1 MKQSSSLAGGTS
13 TLGLVILV
21 LCWGD
26 NLIIQWALE
35 NVLIPICHI
44 VNIYYSGIG
53 ASKVVQIE
61 KSLVSDRIEK
71 KLRNK

>member
-13 TLGLVILV
+13 TLGLILI
-21 LCWGD
+21 LCWAD